1 MSATIPIHILRSTDW
16 QRRLDN
22 AKKCAENGREGDVF
36 FLQVSKNPLV
46 SLFITTGS
54 LVGGGTNLRSV
65 DLRFVGQ
72 HSLYPK
78 CINSNT
84 QSDVIGYQYFK
95 RSCEKNNN
103 GLFNSYD
110 LDVYKERF
118 EQTCLNLDKS
128 IVDFHGVR
136 CYRDND
142 PHNNATNNYFVM
154 HLCDIFNIM
163 IHANFGTQPE
173 LKLKTQLLKNLPEH
187 GVINELESR
196 YLTEANKSFLIHH
209 IDFFYL
215 CYGYYGNHSFVPIR
229 TSMEKNHLIFQTSSF
244 FMNDD
249 HFVEHQKGKL
259 KEFNQNESRTVS
271 RLIYRSI

>member
-1 MSATIPIHILRSTDW
+1 MSNTIPIDILRSTEW

-22 AKKCAENGREGDVF
+22 AKKCAENGAEGDVF

-46 SLFITTGS
+46 SLFITTGALIEGS
-54 LVGGGTNLRSV
+54 TNIRSV

-84 QSDVIGYQYFK
+84 EIEVIGYQYFK
-95 RSCEKNNN
+95 RSCEKNNM

-110 LDVYKERF
+110 LEDYKKRF
-118 EQTCLNLDKS
+118 ELTCLNIDKS
-128 IVDFHGVR
+128 IVDYHGVR
-136 CYRDND
+136 CYMDKDQNK
-142 PHNNATNNYFVM
+142 NARNNYFVM
-154 HLCDIFNIM
+154 HICDIMNIM
-163 IHANFGTQPE
+163 IHDKLGTQPE
-173 LKLKTQLLKNLPEH
+173 LKLISQLLKKLPED
-187 GVINELESR
+187 GIINELESR
-196 YLTEANKSFLIHH
+196 YLTEENKSFLIHH

-229 TSMEKNHLIFQTSSF
+229 TCMEKNHIIFQTSSF
-244 FMNDD
+244 FMNDN
-249 HFVEHQKGKL
+249 HFLEHQKGKL
-259 KEFNQNESRTVS
+259 MEFNQNESRTLS